1 MIKDPSMNRF
11 VKFESLCRKSIELL
25 TMVAALLFSKPL
37 LGQGLTP
44 QSLNSAG
51 QLTTQAN
58 GSLIYIVGELV
69 VGTLTDP
76 NGNSLGSG
84 FNAGSASSTVS
95 VQPITPNVPGAIVY
109 PNPVAELLHIQLLQ
123 PVIGGFY
130 IILTDVSGNELIK
143 EQHTAFASSIGVNL
157 STYSKGIYLL
167 SIVAEGGKIKGS
179 YKIIKD

>member
-1 MIKDPSMNRF
+1 MNRF

-58 GSLIYIVGELV
+58 GSLSYIVGELV

-123 PVIGGFY
+123 PVVDGFF
-130 IILTDVSGNELIK
+130 ITLTDVSGNELTK
-143 EQHTAFASSIGVNL
+143 EKYTASISSIGLNL
-157 STYSKGIYLL
+157 STYSKGVYFL
-167 SIVAEGGKIKGS
+167 SIIAEGGKIKGY